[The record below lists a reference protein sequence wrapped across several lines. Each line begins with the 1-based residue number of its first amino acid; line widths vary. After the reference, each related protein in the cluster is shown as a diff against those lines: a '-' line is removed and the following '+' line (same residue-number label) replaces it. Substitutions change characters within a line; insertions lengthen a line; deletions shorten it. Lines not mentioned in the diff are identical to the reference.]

1 MVMVPLSPWVQTFCL
16 EMAFEWLATAMAVE
30 TLLAQATPLVFA
42 RAQKT
47 AMDAGFQSVRV

>member
-1 MVMVPLSPWVQTFCL
+1 
-16 EMAFEWLATAMAVE
+16 MAFEWLATAMAVE